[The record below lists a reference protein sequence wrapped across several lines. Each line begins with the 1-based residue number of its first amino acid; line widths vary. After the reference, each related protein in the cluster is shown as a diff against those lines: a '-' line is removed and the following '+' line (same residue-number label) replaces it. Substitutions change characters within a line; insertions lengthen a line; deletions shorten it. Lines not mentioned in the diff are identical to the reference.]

1 MTLCRW
7 LVSISLIGIAP
18 SLEGHEVRRDIIKFL
33 SKGYTG
39 VVFTGFFLAQKFSPE
54 GVLEQN
60 SSARKF
66 LNIGISNCA

>member
-1 MTLCRW
+1 M
-7 LVSISLIGIAP
+7 GMAP

-33 SKGYTG
+33 SRDCS
-39 VVFTGFFLAQKFSPE
+39 TGFFLAQKFSPE